1 MYSPRCQHGPPAEC
15 LLALMAQHTE
25 DAYSSL
31 KTVTLISHKQNVL
44 ASVVPHRQSC
54 NSVPTFPIQK
64 FRKAL
69 SARERGNEAHYGSMR
84 EPRQSRTTETIKEA
98 PLTPPSLLKT
108 KYPHRINLEF
118 LLTFTQPIRDAY
130 SMHSVWP
137 SVEIFSSALF
147 ISFGEDRNQPQHFV
161 QLN

>member
-1 MYSPRCQHGPPAEC
+1 MPTWSTSRMPPGSGGATYWGCIFILKNCHSDIPQAERARFSHSPPPVLQFGAN
-15 LLALMAQHTE
+15 
-25 DAYSSL
+25 
-31 KTVTLISHKQNVL
+31 ISHL
-44 ASVVPHRQSC
+44 EIPQSSFC
-54 NSVPTFPIQK
+54 TW
-64 FRKAL
+64 
-69 SARERGNEAHYGSMR
+69 NEAHYGSMR

-130 SMHSVWP
+130 SMHSVRA

-147 ISFGEDRNQPQHFV
+147 ISSGEDRN
-161 QLN
+161 